1 MSPYITWERDYEQ
14 SVNPNLMTGLL
25 RMEIPVL
32 AHSDW
37 RIEEVKDGFCK
48 YVLALK
54 APATNQ
60 HGTHQAALISLSADY
75 PEGG

>member
-1 MSPYITWERDYEQ
+1 
-14 SVNPNLMTGLL
+14 
-25 RMEIPVL
+25 MEIPVL